1 MSLTTSLFRT
11 VLKLK
16 TLCVGGEFVQPRL
29 GETDDLSFPRNVFA
43 HTEDF
48 RFFTEKAFDKSLD
61 VILQDRDI
69 DLIFLDPDFDPMP
82 EITMF
87 VTQVR
92 EIAPKLP
99 IVIFTNN
106 ADDRMRYLLREG
118 VNWHFIKQS
127 RAIGSLAEQIQKHVF
142 SPVNWAEIFLQY
154 GSESVRP
161 RIEPG
166 LSYNDLEAL
175 AANPEERY
183 IIKRLFANSD
193 VVQIFRMDEG
203 FSGSRIYT
211 VKPAHQLKR
220 ILKIEVA
227 DRLEAVQEKQETLI
241 QPRLN
246 RRVGQIQGKL
256 IRGQHYAGACYTLAG
271 SNVDTMTLTQFLL
284 DQNRVRKELI
294 DKILEQLRQ
303 SLEQLYEGSSDT
315 ELRYWA
321 PLYSR
326 VLPTHL
332 TLEGAGLV
340 EPGREDADFVL
351 RAADLTTLSSVPGNG
366 VLLGINTAVRR
377 GEQPTV
383 ILQDFEVAEMDTE
396 QGLLYLHDDLA
407 ARYPLSPLLKGK
419 NHPILRFKVRLDA
432 SAHELLAHP
441 LFRRGKRISIRGRVC
456 ETHDTILARN
466 IAEVTGKPF
475 DFAAQTF
482 ELASG
487 RFLSPLANVR
497 YLLWE
502 IGREDMIVP
511 IPQVAPVLHGDLNTS
526 NILVEDDE
534 DAAVWLIDFSD
545 ARPGHVYFDLA
556 KLEVEFRTH
565 VFYRV
570 FVEMVGEGFW
580 DVETATR
587 FVLLLESVL
596 LQTVT
601 VSFEAFVAAV
611 RDHHPEW
618 YDEIYAQFPLYFE
631 NLLYFLYSLR
641 QMAETYSP
649 ERFKYHYP
657 VAVFFQSVAALKYE
671 GAGVK
676 TEAYLWAKRLA
687 LCCGLVSGKQAVEV
701 VKRPFDV
708 SSVLDSL
715 RQRSAFAFMAVGH
728 GGERKYLLQWNDNWG
743 MFNLVGGKVDNA
755 KGDRDS
761 FARAIQRELS
771 EELGLKSPKD
781 YRIVR
786 ELKPVVKQ
794 QFSRR
799 EFVFKDYE
807 FRVFQIEMLPRH
819 PQTGEEYDRFAGRLS
834 ADRENVLVS
843 RLEIER
849 LRTVDNR
856 PVSET
861 TRMILQELGELTAV
875 ETNDL
880 YLQLDFQLEESRP
893 VVSRRRAQ
901 LVGRLRNPR
910 FGSLVENISVDVIP
924 SPAYTVDEASM
935 RIRVNRLDAGEETA
949 VSIWLYPNDKQAKL
963 TLRLTYYDVRGNE
976 YRQSVECPVYF
987 HSDKSGFTHIDNPYV
1002 VGKPLNAASESLYVG
1017 REDLFMW
1024 IEENLLGKTQ
1034 PHTLILYGQRRMGKT
1049 STLYQLMNGR
1059 RGKTIRE
1066 YPDYPIYPVYIDL
1079 QRLASCDTPEFFERL
1094 SHQIARYLAT
1104 RHIQVAQPDV
1114 WAANGRNY
1122 LIFDDFLDRVE
1133 RALPHNGLLVLII
1146 DELEQLQSSV
1156 AHGRLARDI
1165 FPYLRSLMQHRARL
1179 TFILAGTNHL
1189 VEEGWNEIFHVG
1201 ISREIVALTRSE
1213 TEKLIR
1219 EPVSPLIHY
1228 EDVAV
1233 DQIWLATRGH
1243 PYFTQLICH
1252 QLVSS
1257 ANLEGRSHKV
1267 ISIEDVRRVIG
1278 ATVAGDDSH
1287 LLHLWQESTAVEQL
1301 VLAALAGTR
1310 EAGEEPLSRLDI
1322 LSRLSRAADEEQV
1335 QKALGSLEQ
1344 RRLVSPRAV
1353 ERQLPRLLPRPE
1365 GWEPMVVTKDYTY
1378 AVAFDLLRRWV
1389 VRKRPLGSLL

>member
-16 TLCVGGEFVQPRL
+16 TLCIGGEFVQP
-29 GETDDLSFPRNVFA
+29 GQHETNELTFPYNIFA

-48 RFFTEKAFDKSLD
+48 RFFTETAFDKALN
-61 VILQDRDI
+61 VILYDRDI
-69 DLIFLDPDFDPMP
+69 DLIFLDPDFDPLP

-87 VTQVR
+87 VTQVQ

-99 IVIFTNN
+99 IIIFTNN

-118 VNWHFIKQS
+118 ASWHFIKQS
-127 RAIGSLAEQIQKHVF
+127 RGVLSLAEQIQKHVF
-142 SPVNWAEIFLQY
+142 APVNWPEIFQQY
-154 GSESVRP
+154 GSDLVRP

-166 LSYNDLEAL
+166 LSYNDLAAL
-175 AANPEERY
+175 SANPEERY

-241 QPRLN
+241 LPRLN

-256 IRGQHYAGACYTLAG
+256 IRGQHFAGACYTLAG
-271 SNVDTMTLTQFLL
+271 SNEDTLTLTQFLL

-332 TLEGAGLV
+332 TLEEAGLV
-340 EPGREDADFVL
+340 EPQREDADFVL
-351 RAADLTTLSSVPGNG
+351 RSGDLTTLSSVPGNAT
-366 VLLGINTAVRR
+366 LLGINTAVRC

-383 ILQDFEVAEMDTE
+383 ILRDFEVAELDTE
-396 QGLLYLHDDLA
+396 QGVLYLHDDLA

-419 NHPILRFKVRLDA
+419 NHPILRFKVRLNA

-456 ETHDTILARN
+456 ETQETILARN
-466 IAEVTGKPF
+466 IAEVTGQPF
-475 DFAAQTF
+475 DVAAQTF

-487 RFLSPLANVR
+487 RFVSPLANVR

-511 IPQVAPVLHGDLNTS
+511 IPQVTPVLHGDLNTS

-534 DAAVWLIDFSD
+534 EAAVWLIDFSD

-570 FVEMVGEGFW
+570 FAEMVSEGFW

-601 VSFEAFVAAV
+601 GSFEAFVAAV
-611 RDHHPEW
+611 RDHQPEW
-618 YDEIYAQFPLYFE
+618 YDGIYAQFPLYFE
-631 NLLYFLYSLR
+631 NLLYFLFSLR
-641 QMAETYSP
+641 QIAETYSP

-671 GAGVK
+671 AVER
-676 TEAYLWAKRLA
+676 TVPYLWAKRLA
-687 LCCGLVSGKQAVEV
+687 LCCALVSGKQAVEV

-715 RQRSAFAFMAVGH
+715 RQRSSFAFMAVGH

-761 FARAIQRELS
+761 FARAIQRELA

-819 PQTGEEYDRFAGRLS
+819 PQTVEEYDHFAMRLS
-834 ADRENVLVS
+834 SDRENVLVS
-843 RLEIER
+843 RVEIER

-880 YLQLDFQLEESRP
+880 YMQLDFQLEESQP
-893 VVSRRRAQ
+893 VVSRRRAH

-910 FGSLVENISVDVIP
+910 FGNLVENISVDVVP
-924 SPAYTVDEASM
+924 SPAYTVDETSM
-935 RIRVNRLDAGEETA
+935 RLRVNSLDAGEETA

-976 YRQSVECPVYF
+976 YRQIVDCPVQF
-987 HSDKSGFTHIDNPYV
+987 QSDKNTFTHIDNPYV

-1104 RHIQVAQPDV
+1104 RHIQVPQPDA
-1114 WAANGRNY
+1114 WALNGRNY

-1133 RALPHNGLLVLII
+1133 RALPNKGLLVLII
-1146 DELEQLQSSV
+1146 DELEQLQASV
-1156 AHGRLARDI
+1156 AHGRLTRDI
-1165 FPYLRSLMQHRARL
+1165 FPYLRSLMQHRAHL

-1189 VEEGWNEIFHVG
+1189 MEEGWNEIFHVG
-1201 ISREIVALTRSE
+1201 LSREIVSLTRSE

-1267 ISIEDVRRVIG
+1267 ISADDVRQVI
-1278 ATVAGDDSH
+1278 ANTVARDESH
-1287 LLHLWQESTAVEQL
+1287 LLHLWQESTAEEQL
-1301 VLAALAGTR
+1301 VLAALAGALET
-1310 EAGEEPLSRLDI
+1310 GEEPMSRLEI
-1322 LSRLSRAADEEQV
+1322 LSRLSRAAEEELV
-1335 QKALGSLEQ
+1335 QKSLNSLEQ
-1344 RRLVSPRAV
+1344 RRLVSQRVV
-1353 ERQLPRLLPRPE
+1353 ERQLPRLLPRPV
-1365 GWEPMVVTKDYTY
+1365 GWEPTVVTKDYTY

-1389 VRKRPLGSLL
+1389 ARKRPLGSLL